1 MSQINRVSQFDT
13 IQVRQIIPIDG
24 SNNRIPE
31 GSILRIGN
39 NGITEFVQ
47 PILINPDLEEYIN
60 NALLTFENQ
69 INSTP
74 LQLDNITQSVA
85 TISSNVGLLNTD
97 YTSTISSALYD
108 ISSLSSAIENIRSDS
123 SSIADVSDLSGR
135 ISTLSGLVFQDISS
149 LSSTVSG
156 LSINLYK
163 LSSTVSGMSI
173 NLYNLSSTVSGM
185 SINLDNLSSTVSG
198 LSINLDSLSSTVS
211 GMSINLDNLSSTVSG
226 LSINLDSLSSTVSG
240 LSINL
245 DNLSS
250 TVSGLSI
257 IIQSYTTQ
265 FSTAT
270 LIAGYGLDTSAGFSL
285 NISGNTQIRGDI
297 SMNGRLNINGIAQLS
312 TILTNTRTV
321 TTGVSGSPFNL
332 EVSGN
337 AYIYGNIYAG
347 RAIAGGKLMT
357 YDTLPIII
365 SNASIINL
373 SGASDTGTYYMLN
386 ASGVAQTVNLPTTGI
401 PNGYFYVFRSL
412 NSSNITFTPNTS
424 IIDSGAT
431 TAGGTITLDAGSTT
445 TFIAANISSSLRWI
459 RM

>member
-173 NLYNLSSTVSGM
+173 NLYN
-185 SINLDNLSSTVSG
+185 
-198 LSINLDSLSSTVS
+198 LSSTVS